1 MKRLLAVFLLLTL
14 LLSSCSQKSCEHE
27 IVIDKAIAATCTSSG
42 LTEGSHCSKCNE
54 IIQEQVS
61 IPALGH
67 TTTAGTCQRCGLS
80 IGIWKIEHYVNEFN
94 EQTYREY
101 ITTDD
106 KLSGTFSNSATTD
119 STLKADILVD
129 STGVSFVLY
138 EYGDRRV
145 KSSISTGYSISVKYG
160 IHKENVSGELSNDRI
175 NIYGDSKNQT
185 IIHALSS
192 GETVYFYIEE
202 TKHPITNYSF
212 SVESSNFKDKY
223 TEAIGPIQD
232 ESSTPVYTPPS
243 LPSEPLTEEEQKYID
258 AEDLTRQFDYESA
271 YNTLLEIQDYK
282 NVPDI
287 LPLLENPLYG
297 VYRYEDSSSY
307 IYLWVRTN
315 FLFEYAS
322 SYLTAIKWIEYLSI
336 NKHIDPVKM
345 LQDNSDNGQIIMN
358 TFYKWTV
365 SNDGSTIYQVEID
378 LDGNE
383 KGEAYKYTF
392 KRLSSED
399 EIDAINRVKEYMK

>member
-185 IIHALSS
+185 II
-192 GETVYFYIEE
+192 F
-202 TKHPITNYSF
+202 
-212 SVESSNFKDKY
+212 
-223 TEAIGPIQD
+223 
-232 ESSTPVYTPPS
+232 
-243 LPSEPLTEEEQKYID
+243 
-258 AEDLTRQFDYESA
+258 
-271 YNTLLEIQDYK
+271 
-282 NVPDI
+282 
-287 LPLLENPLYG
+287 
-297 VYRYEDSSSY
+297 
-307 IYLWVRTN
+307 
-315 FLFEYAS
+315 
-322 SYLTAIKWIEYLSI
+322 
-336 NKHIDPVKM
+336 
-345 LQDNSDNGQIIMN
+345 
-358 TFYKWTV
+358 
-365 SNDGSTIYQVEID
+365 
-378 LDGNE
+378 
-383 KGEAYKYTF
+383 
-392 KRLSSED
+392 
-399 EIDAINRVKEYMK
+399 